1 MLLDSALGVMQN
13 ANDFV
18 RVCIPRMHFRGGERG
33 DDVDCHSCPH
43 DRQIHRD
50 SLFSIAKL
58 VEPQRLIREPNSH
71 VRPSS
76 GAWPACEAP
85 PLTLNQ
91 LVGPISLYCGT
102 FLVGWF
108 KRKRLVVAYCKSP
121 DPIARAV

>member
-33 DDVDCHSCPH
+33 DDIDRHSCPH

-58 VEPQRLIREPNSH
+58 VEPQQLIRELNSH

-76 GAWPACEAP
+76 GAWRVCETP
-85 PLTLNQ
+85 PLTFRISW
-91 LVGPISLYCGT
+91 LVP
-102 FLVGWF
+102 LVYP
-108 KRKRLVVAYCKSP
+108 VAPFWSGGSNES
-121 DPIARAV
+121 A